1 MTPRQEAFVREY
13 LIDLNATQA
22 AIRAGYSPKG
32 AEVLASNLLRNPK
45 VADAIK
51 EAQSKRAER
60 TEITADRVLQE
71 YARIAFYN
79 PGRVLRVNRDG
90 LLVVDFS
97 EATEEDYRVLAEV
110 STEQGASRLDDEG
123 NPTVSVFKVKVKH
136 QCKLQALNALAKHL
150 GMMTDK
156 VDVTSA
162 GKPLGEMSADEIE
175 RKALEILR
183 RRAGDTAN
191 VDRSED

>member
-22 AIRAGYSPKG
+22 AIRAGYTPKG
-32 AEVLASNLLRNPK
+32 ADVTGSKMLGNPK

-60 TEITADRVLQE
+60 TEITADRVLRE

-90 LLVVDFS
+90 LPVVDFS

-110 STEQGASRLDDEG
+110 STEQGASRFDDEG
-123 NPTVSVFKVKVKH
+123 NPTVSVFKAKVKH
-136 QCKLQALNALAKHL
+136 HNKLSALDALAKHL
-150 GMMTDK
+150 GMMTEK
-156 VDVTSA
+156 LDVTSA
-162 GKPLGEMSADEIE
+162 GKPLGEMSPDEIE
-175 RKALEILR
+175 RKAREILAR
-183 RRAGDTAN
+183 RTGDT
-191 VDRSED
+191 